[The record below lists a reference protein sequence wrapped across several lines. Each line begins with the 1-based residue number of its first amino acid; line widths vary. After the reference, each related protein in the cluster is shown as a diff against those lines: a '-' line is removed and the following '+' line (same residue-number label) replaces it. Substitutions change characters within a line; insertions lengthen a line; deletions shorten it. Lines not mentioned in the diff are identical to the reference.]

1 MLIILIDNAIKF
13 TPANGMVQVHV
24 RIFERDPQF
33 LLLEVVDSGPGIPE
47 GMTEQIFER
56 LYQAPGADQGG
67 RKGLGL
73 GLHIC
78 KALVMRQGG
87 QVWARNEPGKGATLS
102 FTLPIFSIA
111 SLIAPTLK
119 NAKCAETSIA
129 LIVSEMGSQSGWLSK
144 GVEIES
150 YREVRDVLGRCMH
163 SDLDVLLPK
172 MAPASGT
179 EFFFIVAVTG
189 EIGGEAISSRVR
201 ERLEANEK
209 LKQNGLIFTVSYS
222 LLPANRSDTESLEE
236 YVDRIA
242 MKIQDQV
249 DQSLSQ
255 KVVTNEQ

>member
-1 MLIILIDNAIKF
+1 
-13 TPANGMVQVHV
+13 
-24 RIFERDPQF
+24 
-33 LLLEVVDSGPGIPE
+33 
-47 GMTEQIFER
+47 
-56 LYQAPGADQGG
+56 
-67 RKGLGL
+67 
-73 GLHIC
+73 
-78 KALVMRQGG
+78 
-87 QVWARNEPGKGATLS
+87 
-102 FTLPIFSIA
+102 
-111 SLIAPTLK
+111 
-119 NAKCAETSIA
+119 
-129 LIVSEMGSQSGWLSK
+129 
-144 GVEIES
+144 VEIES
-150 YREVRDVLGRCMH
+150 YREVRDILGRCMH

-172 MAPASGT
+172 MGPASGT
-179 EFFFIVAVTG
+179 EFFFIVAATG